1 MKSTLKNTQSKMTSK
16 KLFFSIPAT
25 IFLNN
30 NKIYNDY
37 AFMAYCFTFQTNF
50 LQYLPRSFV
59 WYVLYSY

>member
-30 NKIYNDY
+30 NKIQNI
-37 AFMAYCFTFQTNF
+37 Q
-50 LQYLPRSFV
+50 
-59 WYVLYSY
+59 